1 MCDVAVTPE
10 PRQQRRF
17 GDQSRIQLSDAI
29 YAGLSGYLW
38 VKIIRLMR
46 RLMSAVWIFLNEL
59 VKRQA
64 TRTLTVTID
73 SNPNRTLRVDGEN
86 D

>member
-1 MCDVAVTPE
+1 MCDAVTPE
-10 PRQQRRF
+10 PRQQKIW
-17 GDQSRIQLSDAI
+17 GS
-29 YAGLSGYLW
+29 
-38 VKIIRLMR
+38 IIRLMR
-46 RLMSAVWIFLNEL
+46 GLMSAVWIFLNEL

-64 TRTLTVTID
+64 TRILTVTID